1 MWIFI
6 YLSSVKS
13 SLTMK
18 KILFLVML
26 VTGGSRLRAQNL
38 IQLKPFDTSV
48 NNLEKYMN
56 KQRIRLAPLVSP
68 LFGQEAKAAHPNYFA
83 MLNEAE
89 KEAKL
94 ITESHNTSRMPIAK
108 MEGNSKM
115 PIFAL
120 PGNFKMPV
128 VDPSTGER
136 LDLKSR

>member
-1 MWIFI
+1 
-6 YLSSVKS
+6 
-13 SLTMK
+13 MK
-18 KILFLVML
+18 KILFLVTL
-26 VTGGSRLRAQNL
+26 IAGGSRLKAQNL

-56 KQRIRLAPLVSP
+56 KQPSRLAPLVSP
-68 LFGQEAKAAHPNYFA
+68 MFGQEAKTARPNYFA

-94 ITESHNTSRMPIAK
+94 IAELHNTSRMPIAK
-108 MEGNSKM
+108 MEGSSKM

-136 LDLKSR
+136 LDLKKTVIEKSNP